1 MKHRRFLFATALSL
15 LVATSAWSADDKSSE
30 RCLRRESRIAELQLK
45 LRTGY
50 SARQGRV
57 YRQKM
62 ATLLAERRL
71 AGDRGRCRS
80 RGPKGPT
87 ARANPARRTPTRD
100 LRPDWNSDRRALTFN
115 TGAEAASGRR
125 VYTTPSGLS
134 PAAVCCDSLAA
145 L

>member
-1 MKHRRFLFATALSL
+1 MKHRRFLFATALFL
-15 LVATSAWSADDKSSE
+15 LVATSAWSTIDQSSQ
-30 RCLRRESRIAELQLK
+30 RCLRRESQIAELQLK

-80 RGPKGPT
+80 
-87 ARANPARRTPTRD
+87 
-100 LRPDWNSDRRALTFN
+100 
-115 TGAEAASGRR
+115 
-125 VYTTPSGLS
+125 
-134 PAAVCCDSLAA
+134 
-145 L
+145 